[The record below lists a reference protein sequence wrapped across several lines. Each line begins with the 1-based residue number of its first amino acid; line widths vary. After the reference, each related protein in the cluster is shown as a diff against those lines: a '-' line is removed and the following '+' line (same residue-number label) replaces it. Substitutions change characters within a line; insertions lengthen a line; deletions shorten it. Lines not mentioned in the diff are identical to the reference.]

1 MNAINPQVIDLSHH
15 NTVLSLHDA
24 AASGIVGVIH
34 KATDGLHYVDP
45 KCADRFA
52 LTRDAGMLWGIYH
65 FLRPYNI
72 EAQARSFLAQKNLI
86 DEKTLLA
93 LDFEVNGISEDDLA
107 VWLGYVEAHTGQRPV
122 IYSGSYL
129 KALKGQERLSGYRL
143 WLAQYSKKAVL
154 PKGFDDYFLWQYSDS
169 GEVPGIKGPCDV
181 NVSRLTDAE
190 LKQNWT
196 QTVPADSTHKPAPD
210 LSVTSADEL
219 ATTQKPAPAPADKE
233 SKPPPAPQTVTKETP
248 STFVKWVT
256 AIKLAIGGV
265 LASATAWCG
274 SNEVAQTITQKGAEK
289 AIENADRPFLVQLG
303 IVVLY
308 MILGI
313 GAGVFLM
320 WVAAKFYD
328 NSAERANK
336 LNQQKAA
343 IASDTEKAT
352 VEFTK

>member
-1 MNAINPQVIDLSHH
+1 MNAIERHTFFDLFRPYFKVETGH
-15 NTVLSLHDA
+15 NVLSQETA
-24 AASGIVGVIH
+24 AAVEFLLEAFERQIVITQLEQIAYCF
-34 KATDGLHYVDP
+34 ATVAWETAWTFRPIEEYGRGKGHPYGEKDAETGQTYYGKGYVQLTWRKNYKLLGDILGFDLEHDTSLALQPIIAFQILVKGMHDGLFTGKKLSDYINGNKKDYIN
-45 KCADRFA
+45 ARRIINGTDRA
-52 LTRDAGMLWGIYH
+52 RDIAEIARNFEK
-65 FLRPYNI
+65 FLR
-72 EAQARSFLAQKNLI
+72 QS
-86 DEKTLLA
+86 
-93 LDFEVNGISEDDLA
+93 
-107 VWLGYVEAHTGQRPV
+107 
-122 IYSGSYL
+122 
-129 KALKGQERLSGYRL
+129 
-143 WLAQYSKKAVL
+143 
-154 PKGFDDYFLWQYSDS
+154 
-169 GEVPGIKGPCDV
+169 
-181 NVSRLTDAE
+181 
-190 LKQNWT
+190 